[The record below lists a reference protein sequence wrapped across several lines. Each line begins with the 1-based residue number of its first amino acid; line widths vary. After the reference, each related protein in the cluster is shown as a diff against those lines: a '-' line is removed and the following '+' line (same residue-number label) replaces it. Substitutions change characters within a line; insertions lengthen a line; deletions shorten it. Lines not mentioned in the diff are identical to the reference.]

1 MLSHEVI
8 ANAKS
13 GRVDLLRQWFDQD
26 PDRDPN
32 DRSTGGETLLRY
44 VLNYNS
50 AYTRRLKAIR
60 FLLQRGADPNAQG
73 HQGALPL
80 QSASIPEE
88 AALL

>member
-13 GRVDLLRQWFDQD
+13 GRVDLLQQWFDQD
-26 PDRDPN
+26 PDRHPN
-32 DRSTGGETLLRY
+32 DRSNGGETLLRY

-50 AYTRRLKAIR
+50 TDTRRLKALR
-60 FLLQRGADPNAQG
+60 FLLQRGADPNAQS

-80 QSASIPEE
+80 QSARTP
-88 AALL
+88 